1 MRERTKIIFR
11 GWNEE
16 IFILQGKNL
25 DITGLNQISNGIKR
39 LYENYKV
46 VVIPIEVDFEFK

>member
-11 GWNEE
+11 SWNKE

-25 DITGLNQISNGIKR
+25 DITGLNQISNEIKR

-46 VVIPIEVDFEFK
+46 VVIPIEFDFEFK

>member
-1 MRERTKIIFR
+1 MRERTRIIFR
-11 GWNEE
+11 GWNKE
-16 IFILQGKNL
+16 IFILQGKNT
-25 DITGLNQISNGIKR
+25 DITGLNQISNEIKR

>member
-25 DITGLNQISNGIKR
+25 DITGLNQISNKIKR

>member
-1 MRERTKIIFR
+1 MRERTRIIFR
-11 GWNEE
+11 SWNKE

-25 DITGLNQISNGIKR
+25 DITGLNQISNEIKR

>member
-11 GWNEE
+11 GWNKE

-25 DITGLNQISNGIKR
+25 DITGLNQISNEIKEV
-39 LYENYKV
+39 YENYKV
-46 VVIPIEVDFEFK
+46 VVIPTEVDFEFK

>member
-25 DITGLNQISNGIKR
+25 DITGLNQITNGIKR
-39 LYENYKV
+39 LYENYKI

>member
-25 DITGLNQISNGIKR
+25 DIASLNQISNEIKR

>member
-1 MRERTKIIFR
+1 MRERTRIIFR
-11 GWNEE
+11 SWNKE

-25 DITGLNQISNGIKR
+25 DITGLNQITNEIAR

>member
-25 DITGLNQISNGIKR
+25 DITGLNQITNGIKR